1 MVNNSIKVIKA
12 AYKKFDRALEKELNT
27 LDIDPEKLLQAF
39 YLFISDTKYTL
50 RVLKSPDKYVYKVT
64 LVAPDTVTACYIARI
79 VFDVNTGDT
88 KITNTYLNNV
98 ALA

>member
-1 MVNNSIKVIKA
+1 MNNSIKVIKA
-12 AYKKFDRALEKELNT
+12 AYKKFDRALEKELNN

-39 YLFISDTKYTL
+39 YLFIRDTKYTL
-50 RVLKSPDKYVYKVT
+50 RILKSPDKYVYKVT
-64 LVAPDTVTACYIARI
+64 LAAPDTVAACYDSRM

-88 KITNTYLNNV
+88 KITNTHLNNV